1 MAGMQLNITFRRF
14 EATDALKEYV
24 LEKVE
29 RVKKR
34 LHHPETAE
42 VHVVL
47 SLERHLHHA
56 DITLYAEG
64 RVLRGHESC
73 DDMYAAIDLAVE
85 RMDRQLRRH
94 RDKVRQHHAKALV
107 HHGSRLLGNGNGHAP
122 REKEAGPAGSTKV
135 ESPRVI
141 RANELVVT
149 LSVEDAM
156 QQLELRGEEFLV
168 FHEPSSQRVNV
179 MYRRKDGHFGLIE
192 AGSVQPARRREERA
206 P

>member
-1 MAGMQLNITFRRF
+1 MQLNITFRRF

-29 RVKKR
+29 RVKKH
-34 LHHPETAE
+34 LHHPESAE

-56 DITLYAEG
+56 DITLYSEG

-85 RMDRQLRRH
+85 RLDRQIRRH

-122 REKEAGPAGSTKV
+122 REEEVVPPQVPAAI

-141 RANELVVT
+141 RANEHVVT
-149 LSVEDAM
+149 LSVEDAL
-156 QQLELRGEEFLV
+156 QQLELIGGEFLV

-179 MYRRKDGHFGLIE
+179 LYRRKDGHFGLIE
-192 AGSVQPARRREERA
+192 AGSVQAARRREQRA